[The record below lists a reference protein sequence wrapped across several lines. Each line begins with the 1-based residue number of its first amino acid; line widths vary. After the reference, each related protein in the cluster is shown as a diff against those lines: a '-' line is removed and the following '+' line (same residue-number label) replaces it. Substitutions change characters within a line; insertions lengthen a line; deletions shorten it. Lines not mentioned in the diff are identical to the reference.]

1 MNKQIVAFLLCFLM
15 VATAVIPAEAEGKL
29 RKTDEGFVTPGESYN
44 MLVHR
49 VDSNGVSIYGRLY
62 LPLDFDE
69 TREYPVMIFSHGF
82 NDTCEGFDGYAAT
95 MVQNGWIGYSFDFVG
110 GSAGGR
116 RTKGSIYEMSVVTER
131 QNLLDV
137 VEDICGLPYVDS
149 SRLVLCGA
157 SQGGAVTSMTSAV
170 LQEKV
175 AAEVLIY
182 PALMIGSDVHERFAT
197 IDDIPEKLKVND
209 TPIGRIYYADLWD
222 LCIADEAVK
231 YTGPVLILHGN
242 ADQLVPLSV
251 SQEQLP
257 RFADASLV
265 EVDGAGHGYS
275 APMRAAFDAE
285 VLSFLAEKGITSGK

>member
-1 MNKQIVAFLLCFLM
+1 MKKQIAVFLVCLLI
-15 VATAVIPAEAEGKL
+15 VITAAIPAAAQGNL
-29 RKTDEGFVTPGESYN
+29 RKTDEGYLTAGENYN

-49 VDSNGVSIYGRLY
+49 VDSSGVSIYGRLY

-69 TREYPVMIFSHGF
+69 TKTYPVMIFSHGF
-82 NDTCEGFDGYAAT
+82 NNSCEGFDGYAAT
-95 MVQNGWIGYSFDFVG
+95 MVRSGWIGYAFDFVG

-116 RTKGSIYEMSVVTER
+116 RTKGNIREMSVVTER
-131 QNLLDV
+131 RNLLDV
-137 VEDICGLPYVDS
+137 VEDICALPFVDS

-157 SQGGAVTSMTSAV
+157 SQGGAVTAMTSAV

-182 PALMIGSDVHERFAT
+182 PALMIGSVVHERFAS
-197 IDDIPEKLKVND
+197 IEDIPEKLELND
-209 TPIGRIYYADLWD
+209 TPIGRTYYADLWD
-222 LCIADEAVK
+222 LCVADEAVK
-231 YTGPVLILHGN
+231 YAGPVLILHGN

-257 RFADASLV
+257 RFADAKLV

-275 APMRAAFDAE
+275 APMRQAFDAQ
-285 VLSFLAEKGITSGK
+285 VLPFLMEKGICSAE